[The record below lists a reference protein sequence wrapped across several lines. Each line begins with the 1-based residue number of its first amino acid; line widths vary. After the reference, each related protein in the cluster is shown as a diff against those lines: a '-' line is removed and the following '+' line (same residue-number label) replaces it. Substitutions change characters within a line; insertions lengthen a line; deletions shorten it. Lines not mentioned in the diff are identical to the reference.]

1 MKTPSWHPRDI
12 DSLLL
17 LLLAA
22 NAGAVWLFA
31 QALAAGPAALAWKA
45 AAAVAAAGGLL
56 ALLWRGTAASA
67 AVLAL
72 SLAAVV
78 SLQPHVAPS
87 SPLPHFNALITLV
100 LLMPYRDGRPVL
112 LATAVFVLHAL
123 ALGQGVAFGL
133 PPAWLG
139 AAPAAHAAAVTVALL
154 LQGLLLSAMAR
165 QRGLDGREARELE
178 FLVNAMGREGKIRLN
193 LDVIRAETP
202 AGQRLQH
209 VQQRMAAAMAEVHSA
224 FERIQRAAADVT
236 SGSRELAS
244 RTEMASAGLK
254 DSAMCLDQIGVIVQH
269 STEAS
274 NEARAMSVTASDIA
288 DEGGRLVGDVVR
300 TMQEIETSSR
310 RITDIIAVI
319 DGIAFQTNILALNA
333 AVEAAR
339 AGEQGRGFAVVAN
352 EVRTLAQRS
361 AAAAKEIKS
370 LIGTSATT
378 GETGTRLVGGAG
390 PTMNQLVGS
399 VRRVGELFESVT
411 ADTTEQM
418 QGLQTVSQSIAE
430 LSRATEQNVS
440 VAERANASAA
450 DLREQAAR
458 LAEVLSAFNLGGST
472 LSRAD
477 DDGSAAPAFAADSA
491 PAGPR
496 PATASPVARSAAA
509 PPAAPSAQ
517 ARQDAESSAVEFF

>member
-1 MKTPSWHPRDI
+1 MKTTPFHPRDI

-22 NAGAVWLFA
+22 NAGAVWM
-31 QALAAGPAALAWKA
+31 LAASVPTGPAALVWKA
-45 AAAVAAAGGLL
+45 AAGVAAAGGLL

-67 AVLAL
+67 GVLAL
-72 SLAAVV
+72 LLAAVV
-78 SLQPHVAPS
+78 SLQLHVSAA
-87 SPLPHFNALITLV
+87 SPLPHFNALLTLV
-100 LLMPYRDGRPVL
+100 LLMPYRDGRPVV
-112 LATAVFVLHAL
+112 LATAVFVGHAL
-123 ALGQGVAFGL
+123 ALGQGVGFGL

-139 AAPAAHAAAVTVALL
+139 TASAASGAVVAGVLL
-154 LQGLLLSAMAR
+154 LQGLMLAGMAR

-209 VQQRMAAAMAEVHSA
+209 VQQRMTAAMAEVHSA
-224 FERIQRAAADVT
+224 FERIERAAADVAA
-236 SGSRELAS
+236 GSQELAS
-244 RTEMASAGLK
+244 RTETASAGLK

-274 NEARAMSVTASDIA
+274 NEARAMSVTASGMA

-300 TMQEIETSSR
+300 TMQEIEASSR

-339 AGEQGRGFAVVAN
+339 AGEQGRGFAVVAS
-352 EVRTLAQRS
+352 EVRSLAQRS
-361 AAAAKEIKS
+361 AAAAKEIKG
-370 LIGTSATT
+370 LIDSSATT
-378 GETGTRLVGGAG
+378 VATGTRLVGGAG
-390 PTMNQLVGS
+390 QTMNQLVGS

-411 ADTTEQM
+411 ADTSEQM
-418 QGLQTVSQSIAE
+418 QGLQTVSQSITE
-430 LSRATEQNVS
+430 LSQATEQNVS

-450 DLREQAAR
+450 ELRAQAAR

-472 LSRAD
+472 ASGLAGASQAAVPDRTPAPPPAPRA
-477 DDGSAAPAFAADSA
+477 
-491 PAGPR
+491 
-496 PATASPVARSAAA
+496 AAA
-509 PPAAPSAQ
+509 PPAPSSA
-517 ARQDAESSAVEFF
+517 ATRQDAESSAVEFF